1 MGRIW
6 PDTISFKNREGA
18 NEGGQ
23 PLGAGKSKETD
34 SVLEA
39 LARNAASDILL
50 LVQ

>member
-6 PDTISFKNREGA
+6 PDTVRFENREGA

-39 LARNAASDILL
+39 PERNEASDILIL
-50 LVQ
+50 LQ